1 MPKAAK
7 ASSTPRRT
15 APQSKGTPLPLSKAK
30 IPVTREHD
38 VGALPDVY
46 CMALDGDC
54 LAPLV
59 PDRSAVVI
67 KRSESFASG
76 DVVCIWFR
84 PEAVPEGSHQAWLK
98 RLRMNVPP
106 WVKSF
111 PYNDHPQSEVQ
122 AVVVVEQLNPMRTY
136 AVKCSDI
143 LAIHKAVGHVPAG
156 GTIGGT
162 ISCANVFPIGDGI
175 VPQLGAGG

>member
-15 APQSKGTPLPLSKAK
+15 APQSKTAPLPLSKAK
-30 IPVTREHD
+30 MPVTREHD

-111 PYNDHPQSEVQ
+111 PYNDHPESEVQ

-143 LAIHKAVGHVPAG
+143 LAIHKAVGYSADDVVVG
-156 GTIGGT
+156 GTVNEANMLQIGK
-162 ISCANVFPIGDGI
+162 
-175 VPQLGAGG
+175 GGGHHG

>member
-15 APQSKGTPLPLSKAK
+15 APQSKRTPLPLSKAK

-67 KRSESFASG
+67 KGSESFASG

-111 PYNDHPQSEVQ
+111 PYNDHPESEVQ

-162 ISCANVFPIGDGI
+162 ISSANVIPIGDGI
-175 VPQLGAGG
+175 VPQLGGG